1 MPDKSTEP
9 TVESKMP
16 TGIYLLH
23 NPMLNQGTSFTEQE
37 RERLGLRGLLPPR
50 IISQELQAQ
59 RVMDNFLKKP
69 NDLEKYTYMIDLQ
82 DRNENL
88 FYKVVMENIEVMM
101 PIIYTPTV
109 GEACQEFGHIFRRP
123 RGLYIAYEDREDI
136 DELLKNWPYEDVHVI
151 VVTDGERILGLGDLG
166 ASGMGI
172 PVGKLSLYTACAGIH
187 PSTTLPITLDVGT
200 NNEELL
206 NDPLYLGHPHPRI
219 VGEEYD
225 KFIDDFMNAV
235 SKRFPRAV
243 IQFEDFGN
251 QNAFRLLNKYR
262 NKVCTFNDDIQGTA
276 SVTVAGV
283 LASLRLTGGQLKD
296 HKFLF
301 LGAGEAGIGIAELLV
316 AEMME
321 EGVSARK
328 AQQACWFFDSKG
340 LVENTR
346 TDLAEHKLPFAHKHA
361 PMTSFLEAV
370 KELKPTAIIGV
381 SGQPQTFTKEV
392 VEEMG
397 RLNEQPII
405 FALSNPTSK
414 SECTAEQAY
423 GWTNGRAIFASGSPF
438 DPVTMPDGRTLVPG
452 QGNNSYI
459 FPGVGMGLSIVS
471 ANRVTDSMFL
481 AAAKALSE
489 QVTRE
494 DLALGRVYPPLT
506 KIREVSA
513 HIAAAVAQIAVNEGL
528 GSKPCPYNLLACIKE
543 NMYQPEYINF
553 Y

>member
-123 RGLYIAYEDREDI
+123 RGLYISYEDRDDI

-321 EGVSARK
+321 EGVSARQ
-328 AQQACWFFDSKG
+328 ARQACWFFDSKG